1 MLSGPVPS
9 AGEKDGEGGLMGGFF
24 GVVASRD
31 CVGDLFFGTDY
42 HSHLGTMRGGLA
54 VLEGKEFQRAIHDI
68 SNAQFRTKF
77 ENDFR
82 RFRGRCGIGV
92 ISDNEDQPLVIA
104 SHHGVYAIVTVGVVT
119 NAALLVQELFERRAA
134 QFSEMSRGGINPTEL
149 VAVLIN
155 SQQTLEEGVRYAQE
169 KIEGSCSMLLLTDRG
184 ELYAARDRYGRTPV
198 VLGQKEGAVAAAM
211 ESCSFPNL
219 GYTVLR
225 DLGPGEMVVCTPEGA
240 ETVLPAGGQLA
251 VCSFLWVYFGYPA
264 SSYEG
269 RNVEVSRY
277 RCGAALARRNPV
289 DADSVGGVP
298 DSGVGH
304 ALGYAS
310 QAGIRYARPF
320 VKYTPT
326 WPRSFMPPDQREREL
341 IAQMKLI
348 PVPGLIQGKR
358 LIFCDDSIVRG
369 TQLRDQVKR
378 LYDDGAKEIHM
389 RIACPPLLYQC
400 RFLNFSRSKSEMD
413 LATRRTIR
421 EIEGESADVE
431 KYRDPDGGPF
441 KEMVG
446 RIRQRLG
453 LFSLAYQRLDDLVE
467 AIDLPRQSLCTY
479 CWSGEDVSK
488 PGGCSHGCQSCA
500 SPCAAVAG
508 QSSH

>member
-1 MLSGPVPS
+1 
-9 AGEKDGEGGLMGGFF
+9 MGGFF
-24 GVVASRD
+24 GVVSKSD
-31 CVGDLFFGTDY
+31 CVKDLFFGTDY

-54 VLEGKEFQRAIHDI
+54 VLEGMDFHRAIHDI

-77 ENDFR
+77 ENDIR
-82 RFRGRCGIGV
+82 RFKGQCGIGV

-104 SHHGVYAIVTVGVVT
+104 SHHGVYAIVTVGVIT
-119 NAALLVQELFERRAA
+119 NASLLVKDLFSHGAA

-149 VAVLIN
+149 VAMLIN
-155 SQQTLEEGVRYAQE
+155 SQKTIEEGVRYAQA
-169 KIEGSCSMLLLTDRG
+169 KIEGSCSMLLLTNKG
-184 ELYAARDRYGRTPV
+184 TLYAIRDRYGRTPV
-198 VLGQKEGAVAAAM
+198 ILGQKDGALAIAM
-211 ESCSFPNL
+211 ETCSFPNL
-219 GYTVLR
+219 GYSIVR
-225 DLGPGEMVVCTPEGA
+225 DVGPGEMVTCTPEGA
-240 ETVLPAGGQLA
+240 ETIIKPGKQLSI
-251 VCSFLWVYFGYPA
+251 CSFLWIYFGYPA
-264 SSYEG
+264 SSYES

-277 RCGAALARRNPV
+277 RCGSALARRNPV

-310 QAGIRYARPF
+310 EAGIRYARPF

-341 IAQMKLI
+341 IAQMKLL
-348 PVPGLIQGKR
+348 PVPGLIKGKR

-413 LATRRTIR
+413 LATRRTIK
-421 EIEGESADVE
+421 EIEGDNADVDV
-431 KYRDPDGGPF
+431 YRNPDGAPF

-453 LFSLAYQRLDDLVE
+453 LSSLAYQRLDDLVE
-467 AIDLPRQSLCTY
+467 AIDLPRESLCTY

-488 PGGCSHGCQSCA
+488 PNGCTHGCSRCA
-500 SPCAAVAG
+500 SPCAAGAPAVQG
-508 QSSH
+508 

>member
-1 MLSGPVPS
+1 
-9 AGEKDGEGGLMGGFF
+9 MGGFF
-24 GVVASRD
+24 GVVSRRN
-31 CVGDLFFGTDY
+31 CVADLFFGTDY

-54 VLEGKEFQRAIHDI
+54 VLEGKEFHRAIHDI
-68 SNAQFRTKF
+68 SNSQFRTKF
-77 ENDFR
+77 ENDYK
-82 RFRGRCGIGV
+82 RFTGLSGIGV

-104 SHHGVYAIVTVGVVT
+104 SHHGVYAIVTVGVLT
-119 NAALLVQELFERRAA
+119 NINVLARELFEQRSA

-149 VAVLIN
+149 VAMLIN
-155 SQQTLEEGVRYAQE
+155 SQATFEEGVRYAQE
-169 KIEGSCSMLLLTDRG
+169 KIEGSCSMLLLTNDG
-184 ELYAARDRYGRTPV
+184 TLYAIRDRYGRTAV
-198 VLGQKEGAVAAAM
+198 VLGQKEGSVAVAM

-225 DLGPGEMVVCTPEGA
+225 DVGPGEMVLCTPDGIQ
-240 ETVLPAGGQLA
+240 TVLPPGDKMA

-277 RCGAALARRNPV
+277 RCGASLARRNPV

-304 ALGYAS
+304 ALGYSA
-310 QAGIRYARPF
+310 QAGIRYSRPF

-326 WPRSFMPPDQREREL
+326 WPRSFMPPSQNEREL

-348 PVPGLIQGKR
+348 PVPGLIHGKR

-421 EIEGESADVE
+421 EIEGENADVAA
-431 KYRDPDGGPF
+431 YRDPDGEAY

-453 LFSLAYQRLDDLVE
+453 LSSLAYQRLGDLVE
-467 AIDLPRQSLCTY
+467 AIDLPKERLCTY

-488 PGGCSHGCQSCA
+488 PNGCVHGCSRCE
-500 SPCAAVAG
+500 SPCAAG
-508 QSSH
+508 SPPSQT